1 MRSEEKQSIRE
12 LAGKD
17 EVKGARLMAAA
28 CAMAKC
34 FTEYP
39 EDSAAYQYFKQIA
52 DLGDWP
58 MNASYCRVC
67 DSHTS
72 FQLE

>member
-1 MRSEEKQSIRE
+1 
-12 LAGKD
+12 
-17 EVKGARLMAAA
+17 MAAA